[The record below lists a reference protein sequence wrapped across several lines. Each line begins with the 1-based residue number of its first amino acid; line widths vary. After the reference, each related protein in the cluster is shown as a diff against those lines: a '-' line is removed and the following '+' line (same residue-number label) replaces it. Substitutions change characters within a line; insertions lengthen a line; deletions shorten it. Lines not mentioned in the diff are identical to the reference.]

1 MKLVKLPVKISTGL
15 VVLGVALLTGCSST
29 PERVQEMSFE
39 PNYPVNIPQQVQP
52 NNGSLYQ
59 SGAMTLF
66 DDSRAHRVGDIITI
80 SLTEKFDAKK
90 KDEAKYDK
98 SNSQDYGVTTPLT
111 MTGPGVIGEI
121 GSRLGNLSLG
131 YGSKG
136 AFAGKS
142 DVKQNS
148 SLSGSIAVT
157 VVEVIP
163 NGNLVVRGEKRL
175 AIHEGDEL
183 IQFAGIIRPQ
193 DIRPDNT
200 IDSTKVAD
208 VRLVYK
214 DVGYSGDTNR
224 PGALTQWMN
233 KYWPI

>member
-1 MKLVKLPVKISTGL
+1 MSTLIKQTKTLGW
-15 VVLGVALLTGCSST
+15 VAIVSVLTLSGCSST
-29 PERVQEMSFE
+29 PERVENFSYE
-39 PNYPVNIPQQVQP
+39 PSYPLNIPQQAQTQ
-52 NNGSLYQ
+52 NGSLYQ
-59 SGAMTLF
+59 NGGMTLF
-66 DDSRAHRVGDIITI
+66 DDSRAHRIGDIITI

-90 KDEAKYDK
+90 KDEAKYNK
-98 SNSQDYGVTTPLT
+98 SNSQDFGVSTPLNVFGRSAGQMASELGT
-111 MTGPGVIGEI
+111 LGV
-121 GSRLGNLSLG
+121 G
-131 YGSKG
+131 YGSNG

-148 SLSGSIAVT
+148 SLTGSIAVT
-157 VVEVIP
+157 VVEVIS

-175 AIHEGDEL
+175 TIHEGDEL

-214 DVGYSGDTNR
+214 DVGVSGDTNR
-224 PGALTQWMN
+224 PSALTRWMN